1 MRLNGFGGVDVDY
14 KRARAWLEKAAA
26 QSFPE
31 ALDSLAGF
39 YMDGSGGV
47 NSISSSPRTRALP
60 AGDRARLLQLGDR
73 HAIP

>member
-26 QSFPE
+26 QSYPE

-47 NSISSSPRTRALP
+47 NSSS
-60 AGDRARLLQLGDR
+60 
-73 HAIP
+73 

>member
-14 KRARAWLEKAAA
+14 KQARAWLEKAAA
-26 QSFPE
+26 QTYPE

-47 NSISSSPRTRALP
+47 NSSSSSPRTRALP

>member
-1 MRLNGFGGVDVDY
+1 MRLNGFGD
-14 KRARAWLEKAAA
+14 KQARSWLEKAAA
-26 QSFPE
+26 QTYPE

-47 NSISSSPRTRALP
+47 NSSSLSPRTRALP
-60 AGDRARLLQLGDR
+60 AGDRARLLQIGDR